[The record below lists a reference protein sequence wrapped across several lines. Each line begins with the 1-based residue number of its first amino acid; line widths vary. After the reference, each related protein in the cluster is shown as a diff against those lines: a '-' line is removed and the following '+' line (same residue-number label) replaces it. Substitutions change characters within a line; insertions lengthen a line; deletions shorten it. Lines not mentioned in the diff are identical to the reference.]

1 MIFGITAWIF
11 WLIVAGIF
19 LFIEVVT
26 TMLVT
31 VWFMGAAVLAS
42 VSAAL
47 GATVPVQII
56 VFAVF
61 SVLFFGIGWKNR
73 SRLMMQKH
81 KTPTNADRIIGAE
94 GILEEAVHHVSG
106 AGRVLVGG
114 QNWRAATADA
124 TDLPAGTRVR
134 ITEIRGTR
142 AIVEPLNTD
151 EPL

>member
-106 AGRVLVGG
+106 PDGF
-114 QNWRAATADA
+114 W
-124 TDLPAGTRVR
+124 
-134 ITEIRGTR
+134 
-142 AIVEPLNTD
+142 
-151 EPL
+151 